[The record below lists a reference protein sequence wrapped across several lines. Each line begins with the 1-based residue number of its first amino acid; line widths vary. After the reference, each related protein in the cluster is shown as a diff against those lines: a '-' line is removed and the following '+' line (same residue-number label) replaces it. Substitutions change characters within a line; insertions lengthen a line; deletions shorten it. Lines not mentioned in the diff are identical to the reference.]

1 LARVSEVAGTDGGR
15 EIARAFV
22 ELQRILDRIRRG
34 ELEATPGEEHR
45 LAMALDALR
54 ELRAAA

>member
-1 LARVSEVAGTDGGR
+1 MIKAGSTDGGR

-22 ELQRILDRIRRG
+22 DLQRILDRIRRG

>member
-1 LARVSEVAGTDGGR
+1 MSEVGGTAGGR

-22 ELQRILDRIRRG
+22 ELHRILERIRRG
-34 ELEATPGEEHR
+34 ELEATPSEEHR